1 MPEHIRGS
9 AQRMVNLHKI
19 LTKKD
24 KIILDIKK
32 IVVSLIYQTTKTGT
46 GYPNTIYYEK
56 VISVINGTDVICFL
70 WTS

>member
-32 IVVSLIYQTTKTGT
+32 IVVSLTYQKTQPGDRD
-46 GYPNTIYYEK
+46 I
-56 VISVINGTDVICFL
+56 
-70 WTS
+70 